1 MSKINRIRLINISY
15 NHDAI
20 RISDELLSLNGES
33 TLISLQNGG
42 GKSVLVQLLSAPFV
56 HTKYRNAK
64 TRKFSDYFRTSQPSF
79 ILVEWELDAH
89 AGYLLTGMMVRKNP
103 KLDEPGTD
111 QLDIMNFL
119 CAYQEDCEQDIQH
132 LPVVERD
139 GKAVRVKNWLQ
150 CRFLFD
156 QYRRNPDTGFY
167 TFDMNN
173 SSQRKDYFQR
183 LAQYRINYREWENI
197 IHKVNEQEAGLGELF
212 KDCRQEKDLVD
223 KWFLDEI
230 EKKLGR
236 SASDDGTEGGRIRGF
251 QDLMEKYI
259 RQCRQQDAKIRR
271 KERVEAFQQDSAVL
285 REHAEGWNQ
294 AEEDRK
300 VSLSR
305 ILGFLR
311 AMEHG
316 QEEAEDAA
324 RKEADAM
331 EELDEELQ
339 HLHYEELSERWY
351 EKHKVWQSRK
361 EAKAKTQEA
370 LSLAQA
376 EQEACTNRQHQLELA
391 SALADVNAQQDTVT
405 QILQKIEVARGEEK
419 ELLPEHDYLGG
430 ILARHY
436 EALRDQ
442 RQEDLV
448 SCTKDRAQKETRQKE
463 VKGLLSKNRAAGEDA
478 IRRISR
484 LEAEISGYDAEE
496 ARYNRRYQAGLVR
509 NLLRCYPEGTMEAED
524 SAISQKIRENA
535 GKKADALREQSTL
548 AGKIRAAEDAVNAAV
563 SDLYDNETAREKAA
577 AKVRDFEEQIS
588 LRRDILKYAGLPET
602 SLYDREGILTA
613 LQEKRAILED
623 AVRTLTLSVSSIDN
637 ELDSLTSGR
646 TVKLSDALTQEFAR
660 ADLPVVY
667 GLQWLQKNG
676 RSAEENEA
684 LVKAHPFLPYAL
696 ILSKAELALLSRDER
711 KIYTD
716 TPIPIVTRELLTG
729 EDAEKEAS
737 DGTLVE
743 AGDAHF
749 YLYFNHALLDEKKR
763 AEMLSQ
769 LRAKREDTLERLAQ
783 KREASDATFRRM
795 ETIRSQTLT
804 QDGYKGAKK
813 DLADLEEQAL
823 SLQERKTKAQENL
836 SGLRT
841 REAEL
846 SALLL
851 SLDAEKKS
859 LEERA
864 QDFAALKKAYEVM
877 LARLREKEEKEEE
890 KKALD
895 REQTSLLQEEKDLD
909 AAIRQKIG
917 EAAVLSGAVKE
928 AQEHLAAF
936 ASFSA
941 RPLPEKPETLTID
954 PADIA
959 AAEGRYHAI
968 EEKTGGRLR
977 SLEDDEARAQK
988 ALDRLRRKLD
998 AGMKRYQMEKSA
1010 FEEVEPSEEAMDR
1023 VHEKLGELD
1032 RRIRALTGE
1041 YNERSA
1047 AAAVAENEKDA
1058 VLRQIRETCGREEPL
1073 AESELQ
1079 KKDYPAERARLT
1091 AEKQQHDRAKRQF
1104 EARVQLCQSMRDRLD
1119 ACRAEAESLGTAAD
1133 LAEDFSRMSEDELRS
1148 YTRTLQE
1155 AFTGSENRK
1164 KDERQLFAGNLLR
1177 LLGEKKY
1184 EEDFFQRPLQSLSS
1198 MVDAGDAPAEVY
1210 QHLCAILDSIDRTMQ
1225 KLEVDLA
1232 FVRRDR
1238 EQLTGQLFDYVKSV
1252 HAELGK
1258 IDGNS
1263 TIRIGGRSVKM
1274 LRIELPDFD
1283 AGESTYRQ
1291 HLDTMFD
1298 ALVTDGLAALSPDQ
1312 KETAL
1317 HDLVGRRLTTR
1328 ELYNEVVGTAS
1339 VHIHL
1344 HKIEANR
1351 EVPITW
1357 TDVTRNSG
1365 GEGFVSAFVILSSL
1379 LYYMRRDESDLF
1391 ADDNEGKVL
1400 LMDNPFG
1407 VVSSAHLLIPMM
1419 SLAKKNNTQLICLS
1433 ALSGGEI
1440 YDRFS
1445 NIYVLN
1451 LVQASLARGTQYLR
1465 SDHRTGADAQALT
1478 PSRVWVRDSASDEAD
1493 DKLLF

>member
-1 MSKINRIRLINISY
+1 MSRINRIRLINISY

-64 TRKFSDYFRTSQPSF
+64 TRMFADYFHTSQPSF
-79 ILVEWELDAH
+79 ILVEWELDSH

-103 KLDEPGTD
+103 KLDEPGAD
-111 QLDIMNFL
+111 HLDILNLL
-119 CAYQEDCEQDIQH
+119 CAYPEDCEQDIQH

-150 CRFLFD
+150 CKFLFD
-156 QYRRNPDTGFY
+156 QYRRNPDIGFY

-173 SSQRKDYFQR
+173 TSQRRDYFQR
-183 LAQYRINYREWENI
+183 LSQYRISYREWENI

-236 SASDDGTEGGRIRGF
+236 STSDDGSEGGRIRGF

-259 RQCRQQDAKIRR
+259 LQCQQQDVKIRR
-271 KERVEAFQQDSAVL
+271 KERVEAFQQDSVAL
-285 REHAEGWNQ
+285 REHAVGWNQ

-300 VSLSR
+300 EALSR

-316 QEEAEDAA
+316 QETAEDAA
-324 RKEADAM
+324 ESEADAM

-339 HLHYEELSERWY
+339 HLDLEELSGKWY
-351 EKHKVWQSRK
+351 EKQELWNAREAARLQS
-361 EAKAKTQEA
+361 QEA
-370 LSLAQA
+370 LSKAHA
-376 EQEACTNRQHQLELA
+376 EQEACTRAQHQQELA
-391 SALADVNAQQDTVT
+391 SALADVNAQQDVVT

-436 EALRDQ
+436 KALRGKKQQDLAACTRDQ
-442 RQEDLV
+442 TE
-448 SCTKDRAQKETRQKE
+448 KEARLRE
-463 VKGLLSKNRAAGEDA
+463 VKSLIAKNRTSENALIGT
-478 IRRISR
+478 ISC
-484 LEAEISGYDAEE
+484 LEAEIRGYDTEE
-496 ARYNRRYQAGLVR
+496 DRYNRRYQAGLVR

-524 SAISQKIRENA
+524 AAISQKIQENA
-535 GKKADALREQSTL
+535 RKKADALREQSAL
-548 AGKIRAAEDAVNAAV
+548 SGKLRTAEDAVNAAV
-563 SDLYDNETAREKAA
+563 SALYDNETAREKAA
-577 AKVRDFEEQIS
+577 TRLQDFEEQIS
-588 LRRDILKYAGLPET
+588 LRRDILKYANLPET
-602 SLYDREGILTA
+602 SLYDREGILRA
-613 LQEKRAILED
+613 LEEKRAMLED
-623 AVRTLTLSVSSIDN
+623 AVRTLTLSASSIDN
-637 ELDSLTSGR
+637 ELDSLKTGR
-646 TVKLSDALTQEFAR
+646 TVKLSDALTQEFDR
-660 ADLPVVY
+660 ADIPVVY

-676 RSAEENEA
+676 RTAAENEA
-684 LVKAHPFLPYAL
+684 LVAAHPFLPYAL
-696 ILSKAELALLSRDER
+696 ILSRAELSRLSQDER

-716 TPIPIVTRELLTG
+716 TPIPIVVRESLTG
-729 EDAEKEAS
+729 EACGESPS
-737 DGTLVE
+737 DNPLVE

-749 YLYFNHALLDEKKR
+749 YLYFNHTLLDEKKR
-763 AEMLSQ
+763 EEMLAQ
-769 LRAKREDTLERLAQ
+769 LAAKRESTLERLAQ

-795 ETIRSQTLT
+795 ETIRSQSLT
-804 QDGYKGAKK
+804 QAVYEDAKRA
-813 DLADLEEQAL
+813 LSDLEAQGL
-823 SLQERKTKAQENL
+823 SLQEEKRRAQENL
-836 SGLRT
+836 AALRA

-846 SALLL
+846 AALLL
-851 SLDAEKKS
+851 SLEVQRKA
-859 LEERA
+859 LGERA
-864 QDFAALKKAYEVM
+864 QDFEALKKAYADM
-877 LARLREKEEKEEE
+877 LTRLQEKEKAEEE
-890 KKALD
+890 KKALF
-895 REQTSLLQEEKDLD
+895 REQTALLQEEKDLD
-909 AAIRQKIG
+909 LAIRQRIG
-917 EAAVLSGAVKE
+917 EAALLSGAVKE
-928 AQEHLAAF
+928 AEEHLAAY
-936 ASFSA
+936 AAFSE
-941 RPLPEKPETLTID
+941 RPLPEKPQTLTID
-954 PADIA
+954 PSDIA

-977 SLEDDEARAQK
+977 SLEDEQAGAQK

-998 AGMKRYQMEKSA
+998 AGIRRYQMEKAA
-1010 FEEVEPSEEAMDR
+1010 FEDVEPSEEAMDR
-1023 VHEKLGELD
+1023 IHEQLEELGQ
-1032 RRIRALTGE
+1032 RIKVLTEE

-1047 AAAVAENEKDA
+1047 SAAVAASERDA
-1058 VLRQIRETCGREEPL
+1058 VLQQIRDTCGREEPL

-1079 KKDYPAERARLT
+1079 KKDYPAERARLVG
-1091 AEKQQHDRAKRQF
+1091 EKQRHDRAKRQF
-1104 EARVQLCQSMRDRLD
+1104 EARGQLCRSMQDRLD
-1119 ACRAEAESLGTAAD
+1119 ACRAEAEALGKAAE
-1133 LAEDFSRMSEDELRS
+1133 LPEDFSQMTEDELRS

-1155 AFTGSENRK
+1155 AFSGSENRR
-1164 KDERQLFAGNLLR
+1164 KDERQLFVSILLR

-1184 EEDFFQRPLQSLSS
+1184 EEDFFQRPLKSLSS
-1198 MVDAGDAPAEVY
+1198 MVDAGNTPEEVNK
-1210 QHLCAILDSIDRTMQ
+1210 HLADVLDSIDKVMQ

-1238 EQLTGQLFDYVKSV
+1238 EQLTDQLFDYVRSV
-1252 HAELGK
+1252 HTELGK

-1263 TIRIGGRSVKM
+1263 TIRIGGRPVKM
-1274 LRIELPDFD
+1274 LRIELPDFS
-1283 AGESTYRQ
+1283 ANESTYRQ
-1291 HLDTMFD
+1291 HLDSMFD
-1298 ALVTDGLAALSPDQ
+1298 SLVADGLAALGPDL
-1312 KETAL
+1312 KKTAL

-1379 LYYMRRDESDLF
+1379 LYYMRRDENDLF
-1391 ADDNEGKVL
+1391 AEGNEGKVL

-1440 YDRFS
+1440 YDRFA

-1451 LVQASLARGTQYLR
+1451 LVQASLSRGTQYLR
-1465 SDHRTGADAQALT
+1465 SEHRVGDDVQTLS
-1478 PSRVWVRDSASDEAD
+1478 PSRIWVRDSANDETD
-1493 DKLLF
+1493 DQLLF